1 MDAISPRTAEA
12 GLSAPALPPEA
23 PLAMPRQSLRV
34 APEPAVTPARPR
46 LLALRRFFIF
56 GATLAL
62 TGVGAWQMYEVLAV
76 GGLTFLEKIILALF
90 IALFAWIA
98 LSFVSS
104 LAGFAVL
111 LFGRS
116 VTLGVDPAAPL
127 PPLNCKTALLL
138 PTYNEDP
145 HRVFAR
151 LQAIY
156 ESVRDTGRLA
166 SFDFFVLSD
175 STDPAIWLAE
185 ETCFLRLRAELGTER
200 LFYRHRQKN
209 VERKAGNIADW
220 VMRFGGGYEHMI
232 VLDADS
238 LMEGG
243 TVVRLAAAMEG
254 HPHVAL
260 IQTLPQLLN
269 ARTLFARLQ
278 QFAGAVYG
286 PVLAYGIAWWHGSE
300 GNYWGHNAIIRVRAF
315 ASSAGLPVLRGGRVF
330 GGHILSHDF
339 VEAAFMRRAGWASH
353 MAPELGG
360 SYEECPPTLTDY
372 AVRDRRWCQGNLQ
385 HAGVLPARGLH
396 WVSRLH
402 LLTGMGSYLTAP
414 LWLIFLLAGV
424 LISLQA
430 EYVRPEYF
438 PKGATLF
445 PQWPAQDPVRAA
457 YVFAGTMAMLLLPKL
472 IGWLAACARRG
483 TRYDMGGIVRGFV
496 SMLVEI
502 VISALIAPIMMLK
515 QCRAVGEILLGRD
528 AGWSAQR
535 RDDSESLWA
544 EAVRSYSLSTVIGL
558 VFVGVAYAVST
569 ALLIWM
575 LPVIA
580 GLVLAIPVVW
590 LTGRPRFGERLRR
603 MGLLLTGEERRPP
616 KLLVRANELASQSE
630 GDAEGAVLRLLSDRA
645 FRDAHIQMLG
655 QSAHRAKGDIDV
667 PLVVALAKIDDAED
681 PQDALA
687 MMDRKEV
694 FALLSNRDAIERL
707 MSKGELRESR
717 TGTWG

>member
-1 MDAISPRTAEA
+1 
-12 GLSAPALPPEA
+12 
-23 PLAMPRQSLRV
+23 MPRQSIRELPTR
-34 APEPAVTPARPR
+34 AARPSVR
-46 LLALRRFFIF
+46 GAALRRFFVF
-56 GATLAL
+56 AATLAI

-76 GGLTFLEKIILALF
+76 GGLTYLEMVILALF
-90 IALFAWIA
+90 VVLFAWIA
-98 LSFVSS
+98 LSFVSAV
-104 LAGFAVL
+104 AGFFVL
-111 LFGRS
+111 LFGRGIS
-116 VTLGVDPAAPL
+116 LDIDPAAPL
-127 PPLNCKTALLL
+127 PTLNCKTALLL
-138 PTYNEDP
+138 PTYNEDAR
-145 HRVFAR
+145 RVFAR
-151 LQAIY
+151 LQAIF
-156 ESVRDTGRLA
+156 ESVRDTGQRA
-166 SFDFFVLSD
+166 AFDFFVLSD
-175 STDPAIWLAE
+175 STDPAIWIAE
-185 ETCFLRLRAELGTER
+185 EACFLRLRSELGPEW

-209 VERKAGNIADW
+209 IERKAGNIADW
-220 VMRFGGGYEHMI
+220 VMRFGGAYEHMI

-238 LMEGG
+238 LMEGE
-243 TVVRLAAAMEG
+243 TIVRLAAAMER
-254 HPHVAL
+254 HPDVAL

-278 QFAGAVYG
+278 QFAGSVYG
-286 PVLAYGIAWWHGSE
+286 PVIAYGIAWWHGAE
-300 GNYWGHNAIIRVRAF
+300 GNYWGHNAIIRTRAF

-339 VEAAFMRRAGWASH
+339 VEAAFMRRAGWAIH
-353 MAPELGG
+353 MAPQLGG

-414 LWLIFLLAGV
+414 LWLIFLLVGI

-472 IGWLAACARRG
+472 IGWLAACAKRS
-483 TRYDMGGIVRGFV
+483 TRYGMGGVVRGFA
-496 SMLVEI
+496 SLLLEILV
-502 VISALIAPIMMLK
+502 SALIAPIMMLK

-535 RDDSESLWA
+535 REESESLWD
-544 EAVRSYSLSTVIGL
+544 EAVRSYSLSTLIGL
-558 VFVGVAYAVST
+558 VFAAIAYAVST

-580 GLVLAIPVVW
+580 GLVLAIPLVW
-590 LTGRPRFGERLRR
+590 MTGRPRLGERLRR
-603 MGLLLTGEERRPP
+603 MGLLLVAEERRPP
-616 KLLVRANELASQSE
+616 KLLLRANELAVG
-630 GDAEGAVLRLLSDRA
+630 GDREDAIARLISDER
-645 FRDAHIQMLG
+645 FREAHIEMLG
-655 QSAHRAKGDIDV
+655 QAPRRRKGDIDV
-667 PLVVALAKIDDAED
+667 PLVVGMAKIADAAGAEE
-681 PQDALA
+681 AIA

-694 FALLSNRDAIERL
+694 FAVLSNRDALERL
-707 MSKGELRESR
+707 VAKDGRGASR